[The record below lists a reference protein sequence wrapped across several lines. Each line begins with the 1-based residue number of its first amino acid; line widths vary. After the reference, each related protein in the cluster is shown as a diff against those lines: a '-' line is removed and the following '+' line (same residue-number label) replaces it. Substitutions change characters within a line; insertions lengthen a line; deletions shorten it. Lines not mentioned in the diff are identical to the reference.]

1 MVKQKKLNHC
11 VFYILNWNQ
20 RRDFWYIVLCGDFQF
35 LLQSFSMKAY
45 QLTLSLGH
53 HVVIPHSFTLHF
65 LIIIQPFLISSPF
78 SCPEIVQHSLLNH
91 PPAVSQSFTIQS
103 STSRSPVIPH
113 LFTNYSL
120 VILRDPSIVHQ
131 SFFNHLVS
139 ISRSFTS
146 QPSIIRESFS
156 IIRHLST
163 LNRSPVISQSS
174 SSHPFVH
181 KPTLSRSPVISQSS
195 LVIPQ

>member
-1 MVKQKKLNHC
+1 
-11 VFYILNWNQ
+11 
-20 RRDFWYIVLCGDFQF
+20 
-35 LLQSFSMKAY
+35 MKAY

-78 SCPEIVQHSLLNH
+78 SCPEIVQHSLFNH

-131 SFFNHLVS
+131 SFFSHLVS